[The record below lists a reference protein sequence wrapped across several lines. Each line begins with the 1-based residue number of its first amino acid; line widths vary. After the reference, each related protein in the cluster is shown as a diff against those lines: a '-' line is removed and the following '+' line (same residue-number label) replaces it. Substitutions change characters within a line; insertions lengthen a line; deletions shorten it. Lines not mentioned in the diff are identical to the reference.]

1 MRIIRIYIKVVKKT
15 LVPDASFYR
24 AQRLC
29 CKRIGFVWGV
39 MRKIPAWMTAT
50 GTKDDSIRELQDDL
64 DILSGQ
70 LMRRA
75 GVTNAGK
82 QKRHR
87 SAV

>member
-1 MRIIRIYIKVVKKT
+1 MGGDT
-15 LVPDASFYR
+15 
-24 AQRLC
+24 
-29 CKRIGFVWGV
+29 
-39 MRKIPAWMTAT
+39 KILAWMTAT
-50 GTKDDSIRELQDDL
+50 GTKDDSIRELQDYL
-64 DILSGQ
+64 DILSGR